1 MMVANGQDDLFQQQ
15 QQPFQQPAQ
24 HHHLPLP
31 HHILLQQQQQQQQQP
46 FQQQFPQNHHS
57 IQPASTLFPGLPVP
71 PHFAPDMGSASS
83 SSAASGVSLLTPDMS
98 WSRVDLPAFVWFEL
112 FIRAGAV
119 LSAAAVATN
128 NPSSQND
135 FFGWQGPVGV
145 VAPDFMWDALRS
157 SLDRSVSFQT
167 PQPQQTQP
175 PPQTQQ
181 TQQPQSH
188 HTEGGSSPISGKP
201 ATAAS
206 VNWGNSGKEQSVPAP
221 KRTPTP
227 TPVAAVA
234 QTAQQR
240 PPSSQGTHA
249 KPVEHQSEQ
258 TQPKASSSRKTS
270 STPAPPSNNTT
281 QTQPRARTPSPAKQ
295 MLYQHQL
302 QLGLSKHWTLLIIP
316 FQPSPTYPKISSKKW
331 KKPLDPACFAI
342 TSQNHTTESY
352 L

>member
-1 MMVANGQDDLFQQQ
+1 
-15 QQPFQQPAQ
+15 
-24 HHHLPLP
+24 
-31 HHILLQQQQQQQQQP
+31 
-46 FQQQFPQNHHS
+46 
-57 IQPASTLFPGLPVP
+57 
-71 PHFAPDMGSASS
+71 MGSASS

-221 KRTPTP
+221 KRNPTP

-234 QTAQQR
+234 QTALQR

-258 TQPKASSSRKTS
+258 TQPKPSSSRKTS

-295 MLYQHQL
+295 TSASTSTPV
-302 QLGLSKHWTLLIIP
+302 GP
-316 FQPSPTYPKISSKKW
+316 FQALDALDNPIPALSNLPQDFLKEMEEAFGPRMFCYHVTKPYNGKLFVAPRADGNGKKVAFQLRSQLILPLPSISLAKH
-331 KKPLDPACFAI
+331 F
-342 TSQNHTTESY
+342 TT
-352 L
+352 